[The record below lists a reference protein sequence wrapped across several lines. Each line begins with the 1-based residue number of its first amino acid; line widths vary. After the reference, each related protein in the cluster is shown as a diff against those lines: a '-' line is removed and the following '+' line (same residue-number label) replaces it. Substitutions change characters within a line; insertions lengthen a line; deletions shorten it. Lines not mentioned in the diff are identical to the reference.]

1 MAPQP
6 RKGKGVSPQR
16 NEQSVIT
23 VKASKP
29 SLSRAVSPNPDIAQL
44 IVEQMTIA
52 QDNMAKLIAE
62 QIAVALAAQ
71 RSRRSQTPQNPD
83 RHRQDSPDRHGPD
96 SANRRRLDSVID
108 TVEPLA
114 SRDTHFRDGPIR
126 GTKAQEL
133 SDGLDPTFNA

>member
-16 NEQSVIT
+16 DKQSVIT

-29 SLSRAVSPNPDIAQL
+29 SLSHAVSPNPDIAQL
-44 IVEQMTIA
+44 IAKQIA
-52 QDNMAKLIAE
+52 IVQDNMAKLIAK

-83 RHRQDSPDRHGPD
+83 RYRQDTADRRRPD
-96 SANRRRLDSVID
+96 SADRCRLDSVID

-114 SRDTHFRDGPIR
+114 SRNTHFRDGPIR
-126 GTKAQEL
+126 GTEA
-133 SDGLDPTFNA
+133 